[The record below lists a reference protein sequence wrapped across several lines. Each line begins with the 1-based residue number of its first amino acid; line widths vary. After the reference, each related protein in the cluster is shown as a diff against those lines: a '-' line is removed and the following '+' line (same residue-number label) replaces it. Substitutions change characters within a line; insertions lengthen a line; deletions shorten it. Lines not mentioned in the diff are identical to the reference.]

1 MRSDRA
7 ARRGQGRARVGSLAD
22 MPTALVT
29 GASAGIGAAFCRH
42 LASDGYRLIIVA
54 RDSGRLADGRAPLLA
69 LGAPEVEVLAADLTD
84 PDDRRRV
91 ADRLAD
97 TALPI
102 DLLVNNAGKAIGK
115 EFVAIGE
122 DEIVSQLE
130 LNVTAVMLLTH
141 AALPAML
148 QRNHGGI
155 INVASI
161 AGLLPGR
168 GSTYSASKAWV
179 IAFSEGLS
187 VACKGSGVRVQAVCP
202 GFVRTE
208 FHDRAGIDMSTTKDW
223 MYVDIDEV
231 VRTALSGLRS
241 NRPLTIPGRLNRTI
255 AGAAKLAPRA
265 LVRAVAN
272 KVDAKPRT

>member
-1 MRSDRA
+1 MGR
-7 ARRGQGRARVGSLAD
+7 GRARVGNLTK

-42 LASDGYRLIIVA
+42 LAADGYRLIIVA
-54 RDSGRLADGRAPLLA
+54 RDSRRLADRRAILLA

-84 PDDRRRV
+84 QAGRHRV
-91 ADRLAD
+91 VDRLTD
-97 TALPI
+97 PGRPI
-102 DLLVNNAGKAIGK
+102 DLLVNNAGMAVGV
-115 EFVAIGE
+115 EFVATTQEQILG
-122 DEIVSQLE
+122 QLE
-130 LNVTAVMLLTH
+130 LNVTAVMILTH
-141 AALPAML
+141 AVLPAML
-148 QRNHGGI
+148 QRGHGGI

-208 FHDRAGIDMSTTKDW
+208 FHDRAGIDMSATRNW

-231 VRTALSGLRS
+231 ISTALTGLRS
-241 NRPLTIPGRLNRTI
+241 NRPLTIPGRLNRAI

-272 KVDAKPRT
+272 RVDAKPRT

>member
-1 MRSDRA
+1 
-7 ARRGQGRARVGSLAD
+7 

-54 RDSGRLADGRAPLLA
+54 RDTARLAERRATLLA

-84 PDDRRRV
+84 PAGRRRV

-97 TALPI
+97 PARPI
-102 DLLVNNAGKAIGK
+102 DLLVNNAGMAIGVG
-115 EFVAIGE
+115 FVEATQEQIL
-122 DEIVSQLE
+122 DQLE
-130 LNVTAVMLLTH
+130 LNVTAVMILTH
-141 AALPAML
+141 AVLPAML
-148 QRNHGGI
+148 QRGHGGI

-168 GSTYSASKAWV
+168 GSTYAASKAWV

-187 VACKGSGVRVQAVCP
+187 VACKGSGVRVQALCP

-208 FHDRAGIDMSTTKDW
+208 FHDRAGIDMSTKRDW

-231 VRTALSGLRS
+231 ISTALEGLRG
-241 NRPLTIPGRLNRTI
+241 NRPLTIPGRLYGVI
-255 AGAAKLAPRA
+255 AGAAKLAPRS
-265 LVRAVAN
+265 LVRAFAGR
-272 KVDAKPRT
+272 VDAKPRT

>member
-1 MRSDRA
+1 
-7 ARRGQGRARVGSLAD
+7 

-42 LASDGYRLIIVA
+42 LASDGHRLIIVA
-54 RDSGRLADGRAPLLA
+54 RDGGRLADRRATLLA

-84 PDDRRRV
+84 QDDRRLV

-97 TALPI
+97 TARPI

-130 LNVTAVMLLTH
+130 LNVTAVMVLTH

>member
-1 MRSDRA
+1 
-7 ARRGQGRARVGSLAD
+7 

-42 LASDGYRLIIVA
+42 LASDGYQLIIVA
-54 RDSGRLADGRAPLLA
+54 RDSGRLAERRAKLLA

-115 EFVAIGE
+115 EFVAISE
-122 DEIVSQLE
+122 DEIVSQLD

-202 GFVRTE
+202 GFVRSE

-241 NRPLTIPGRLNRTI
+241 NRPLTIPGRLYRTI